1 MSEISYQASIAAGIR
16 IKGEEHGNKTRGL
29 VKEGA
34 NKQVISSQA
43 DSLIKISRI
52 WADFFPANTSN
63 QPI

>member
-34 NKQVISSQA
+34 NKF
-43 DSLIKISRI
+43 LI
-52 WADFFPANTSN
+52 
-63 QPI
+63 